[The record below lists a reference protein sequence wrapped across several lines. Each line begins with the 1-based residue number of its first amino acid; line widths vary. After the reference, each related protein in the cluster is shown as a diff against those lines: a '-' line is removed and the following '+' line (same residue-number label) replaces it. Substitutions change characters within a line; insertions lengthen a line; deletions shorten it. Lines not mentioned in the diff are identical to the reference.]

1 MKVLVLGCGPAG
13 LLAAHAASS
22 LAGAEVT
29 ILSNKKRSSLYGCQ
43 FLHAPI
49 EGLGVELDSTW
60 VTYDLIGTPQ
70 DYAQKVYAGNLP
82 PGAQV
87 SPEYLLGR
95 RRVWDIRQAYDL
107 LWSRYEPRIMD
118 MDIFRAAVPDIFS
131 YYDGMD
137 LIVSSIPLKTICME
151 EYHLFQSQECWAVGE
166 APEINQ
172 DVPIRGSDD
181 TVQCNGTQDTGYYR
195 VSRVFG
201 YSTVEWPGY
210 RPKPPIEGVVKFR
223 KPLAT
228 TCTCWLGIGREA
240 GQNPAVLRVGR
251 YGRWEKGVLAH
262 HAYEDTARM
271 LAKVAQ

>member
-1 MKVLVLGCGPAG
+1 
-13 LLAAHAASS
+13 
-22 LAGAEVT
+22 
-29 ILSNKKRSSLYGCQ
+29 
-43 FLHAPI
+43 
-49 EGLGVELDSTW
+49 
-60 VTYDLIGTPQ
+60 
-70 DYAQKVYAGNLP
+70 
-82 PGAQV
+82 
-87 SPEYLLGR
+87 
-95 RRVWDIRQAYDL
+95 
-107 LWSRYEPRIMD
+107 MD

-228 TCTCWLGIGREA
+228 TCT
-240 GQNPAVLRVGR
+240 
-251 YGRWEKGVLAH
+251 
-262 HAYEDTARM
+262 
-271 LAKVAQ
+271 